1 MTTGFKSKDKK
12 DFDELFEPI
21 EKGGGNSQTFQM
33 YTKEG
38 KDIGELFSPASQG
51 EPADPV
57 GFLKAGKDI
66 GPLLCKKSS
75 SNALPYR
82 WATTTVT
89 GTVQQNTYKVSDSS
103 GSHDE
108 TFYGIPVDQS
118 LTSSDGTVV
127 SVQCVG
133 SSSKSASQVLTVYN
147 PSGNAPVIPHDK
159 LQVVYIKKVN
169 DSGVCVMSPESNW
182 DTDTAS
188 FLSNCIITTAKAFTE
203 EDVGKTY
210 TVEIG
215 IAPIG
220 QLYDKYIGSFTR
232 SNSSVTLN
240 PPAQCSPAG
249 YSKTVSIAGDDGSL
263 VEKDNP
269 RYREILPSITFDRI
283 ERIRDYDY
291 IRPNIVST
299 TNMEYGEIKLFYT
312 HGYGIKEIS
321 VLLSA
326 VADTPNTYQASL
338 YRSGNEN
345 SLFSSTM
352 NTLYLL
358 NPKRVFS
365 YVK

>member
-21 EKGGGNSQTFQM
+21 EEGGGNSQTFRM

-66 GPLLCKKSS
+66 GPLLCKKGS

-89 GTVQQNTYKVSDSS
+89 GTVQQNTYKVSDTS
-103 GSHDE
+103 GTHDE

-182 DTDTAS
+182 GTNTAS
-188 FLSNCIITTAKAFTE
+188 FLSNNIITTAKAFTE

-220 QLYDKYIGSFTR
+220 QLYDKYIGSFTG
-232 SNSSVTLN
+232 SNSSVALN

-249 YSKTVSIAGDDGSL
+249 YSKTISTVEDGSL

-283 ERIRDYDY
+283 ECVKDYNY

-299 TNMEYGEIKLFYT
+299 TNMEYGEIGLFYNYSN
-312 HGYGIKEIS
+312 GVRALS
-321 VLLSA
+321 ALLSA
-326 VADTPNTYQASL
+326 VADTPNTYQAQA
-338 YRSGNEN
+338 
-345 SLFSSTM
+345 SSDLTVTHM

>member
-21 EKGGGNSQTFQM
+21 EKGGGNSQTFRM

-66 GPLLCKKSS
+66 GPLLCKKGS

-89 GTVQQNTYKVSDSS
+89 GTVQQNTYNVADTS
-103 GSHDE
+103 GTHGE

-133 SSSKSASQVLTVYN
+133 SSSKSALNMLTIYN
-147 PSGNAPVIPHDK
+147 PSGYAPVIPYDK
-159 LQVVYIKKVN
+159 LQVVYIKEVN
-169 DSGVCVMSPESNW
+169 DSGVCVMSPESSW
-182 DTDTAS
+182 RDDTPAVS

-220 QLYDKYIGSFTR
+220 QLYDKYIGSFTG

-240 PPAQCSPAG
+240 PPARCSPAG
-249 YSKTVSIAGDDGSL
+249 YSKTISTVENGSL

-283 ERIRDYDY
+283 ECTKDYNY

-299 TNMEYGEIKLFYT
+299 TNMEYGEIKLFYNYSN
-312 HGYGIKEIS
+312 GVRAFYA
-321 VLLSA
+321 LLSA
-326 VADTPNTYQASL
+326 VADTPNTYQASA
-338 YRSGNEN
+338 
-345 SLFSSTM
+345 SSELAVTHM

>member
-1 MTTGFKSKDKK
+1 
-12 DFDELFEPI
+12 
-21 EKGGGNSQTFQM
+21 M

-66 GPLLCKKSS
+66 GPLLCKKGS

-89 GTVQQNTYKVSDSS
+89 GTVQQNTYKVGDTS
-103 GSHDE
+103 GTHDE

-147 PSGNAPVIPHDK
+147 PSGYAPVIPHDK
-159 LQVVYIKKVN
+159 LQVVYIKEVN
-169 DSGVCVMSPESNW
+169 DSGVCVMSPESKW
-182 DTDTAS
+182 RDDTLAVS
-188 FLSNCIITTAKAFTE
+188 LLSNCIITTAKAFTE

-220 QLYDKYIGSFTR
+220 QLYDKYIGSING
-232 SNSSVTLN
+232 STLN

-249 YSKTVSIAGDDGSL
+249 YSKTISTVTDGSL

-283 ERIRDYDY
+283 EYTKDYNY

-299 TNMEYGEIKLFYT
+299 TNMEYGGIKLLYNCGNGVRAFYA
-312 HGYGIKEIS
+312 
-321 VLLSA
+321 LLSA
-326 VADTPNTYQASL
+326 VADTPNTYQAQA
-338 YRSGNEN
+338 
-345 SLFSSTM
+345 SSDITVIYM
-352 NTLYLL
+352 DTLYLL